1 MKREFSSLTPKE
13 ALHVAMF
20 IEERNAD
27 IYAQFAE
34 LFDGFNDP
42 ESAEIASTFWD
53 MAEEERKHG
62 ADLHQRYQERYG
74 NEPCPITEEEI
85 RETIEVPKFESGN
98 IFAIARAQVSPA
110 PRNNA
115 LEVALAAEK
124 SAMKF
129 YTRLVEF
136 TDDPEL
142 RHLYEE
148 LASDET
154 DHTRAL
160 QRRLRLGKR
169 AGSITQA

>member
-1 MKREFSSLTPKE
+1 MKREFSSLNPQE
-13 ALHVAMF
+13 ALHAAIF

-27 IYAQFAE
+27 IYTQFAE

-53 MAEEERKHG
+53 MAEEERRHG
-62 ADLHQRYQERYG
+62 ADLHKRYHDRYG
-74 NEPCPITEEEI
+74 DEPCAITDDEI
-85 RETIEVPKFESGN
+85 RETIEVPKFDSGN

-129 YTRLVEF
+129 YMRLMEF

-142 RHLYEE
+142 RGLYEE
-148 LASDET
+148 LASDES
-154 DHTRAL
+154 DHTRSL
-160 QRRLRLGKR
+160 QRRLTLSRR
-169 AGSITQA
+169 TGSVIQA

>member
-13 ALHVAMF
+13 ALHVAIF
-20 IEERNAD
+20 VEERNSD
-27 IYAQFAE
+27 IYTQFAE

-53 MAEEERKHG
+53 MAEEERRHG
-62 ADLHQRYQERYG
+62 ADLQKRYEDRYG
-74 NEPCPITEEEI
+74 HDPCAITDDEI
-85 RETIEVPKFESGN
+85 RDTIEVPKFESGN
-98 IFAIARAQVSPA
+98 IFAIARAQVSTA

-129 YTRLVEF
+129 YTRLVEY

-142 RHLYEE
+142 RGLYEE
-148 LASDET
+148 LASDES
-154 DHTRAL
+154 DHTRVL
-160 QRRLRLGKR
+160 QRRLAKAKR
-169 AGSITQA
+169 TGSVTQA